1 MNNSKAQ
8 LESHA
13 ISATPGS
20 IQDYVQLARPDH
32 WFKNIFM
39 IPGMVFAYMYFY
51 PELDLALLGKLML
64 AVISTCLIAS
74 ANYVINEWLDA
85 EFDKHHPVKKLR
97 PSVTKSLNPRIIY
110 TEYVILAIIGL
121 SIAWYLSIMFFYTAL
136 LLLVMGFIYN
146 VRPFRSK
153 ERAYLDV
160 LSESVNNPIRFIL
173 GWLVF
178 APMIFPP
185 VSILVAYWMGG
196 AFLMAC
202 KRYSEYRFINDP
214 ELAGRYR
221 RSFKTYTENSLLI
234 SIFFYALTATF
245 FLGIF
250 LIKHR
255 IELLLT
261 FPFFALMF
269 SWYLRIALRTDS
281 TAQRPEKLYT
291 NKYFMVF
298 LILFGIFISALLFI
312 DIPWLNFF
320 LQKNFG

>member
-1 MNNSKAQ
+1 M
-8 LESHA
+8 
-13 ISATPGS
+13 
-20 IQDYVQLARPDH
+20 
-32 WFKNIFM
+32 
-39 IPGMVFAYMYFY
+39 
-51 PELDLALLGKLML
+51 
-64 AVISTCLIAS
+64 
-74 ANYVINEWLDA
+74 
-85 EFDKHHPVKKLR
+85 
-97 PSVTKSLNPRIIY
+97 
-110 TEYVILAIIGL
+110 
-121 SIAWYLSIMFFYTAL
+121 
-136 LLLVMGFIYN
+136 
-146 VRPFRSK
+146 
-153 ERAYLDV
+153 DV

-185 VSILVAYWMGG
+185 ISILVAYWMGG

-202 KRYSEYRFINDP
+202 KRYSEYRFINNP
-214 ELAGRYR
+214 EQAGLYR
-221 RSFKTYTENSLLI
+221 KSFKTYSENSLLI

-261 FPFFALMF
+261 FPLFALMF

-291 NKYFMVF
+291 NKYFMIF
-298 LILFGIFISALLFI
+298 LILFGIFISALLFV
-312 DIPWLNFF
+312 DIPWLHFF

>member
-8 LESHA
+8 LESHV
-13 ISATPGS
+13 IPATPGS

-39 IPGMVFAYMYFY
+39 IPGMVFAYMYFH
-51 PELDLALLGKLML
+51 PELNLGLLGKLML

-110 TEYVILAIIGL
+110 TQYVILAIIGL
-121 SIAWYLSIMFFYTAL
+121 SIAWYLSLMFFYTSL

-146 VRPFRSK
+146 VKPFRSK

-178 APMIFPP
+178 APIVFPP
-185 VSILVAYWMGG
+185 ISILVAYWMGG

-202 KRYSEYRFINDP
+202 KRYAEYRYINDP
-214 ELAGRYR
+214 ELAGKYR

-261 FPFFALMF
+261 FPLFALMF

-312 DIPWLNFF
+312 DIPWLHFF

>member
-1 MNNSKAQ
+1 MNNSQAQ
-8 LESHA
+8 LESQA
-13 ISATPGS
+13 IEATPGTL
-20 IQDYVQLARPDH
+20 QDYVQLARPDH

-39 IPGMVFAYMYFY
+39 IPGMAFAYMYFH
-51 PELDLALLGKLML
+51 PEISLPLLGKLML

-85 EFDKHHPVKKLR
+85 EFDKHHPTKKLR
-97 PSVTKSLNPRIIY
+97 PSVTKSLKPKIIY
-110 TEYVILAIIGL
+110 TEYAVLAIIGL
-121 SIAWYLSIMFFYTAL
+121 SIAFYLSIMFFYTAL
-136 LLLVMGFIYN
+136 LLLVMGFFYN
-146 VRPFRSK
+146 VRPFRTK
-153 ERAYLDV
+153 ERAYMDV

-178 APMIFPP
+178 APMVFPP
-185 VSILVAYWMGG
+185 ISILVAYWMGG

-202 KRYSEYRFINDP
+202 KRYSEYRFINNP
-214 ELAGRYR
+214 EQAGLYR
-221 RSFKTYTENSLLI
+221 KSFKTYSENSLLI

-255 IELLLT
+255 VELLLT

-291 NKYFMVF
+291 NKYFMIF
-298 LILFGIFISALLFI
+298 LILFAVFIGALLFI
-312 DIPWLNFF
+312 DIPWLHFF